1 MLTVGLRSRMACSR
15 LESRTV
21 VSFEVGVEEGG
32 GVLAIDGCVLW
43 AGVKDDDVL
52 RGWARGRRSA

>member
-1 MLTVGLRSRMACSR
+1 
-15 LESRTV
+15 
-21 VSFEVGVEEGG
+21 
-32 GVLAIDGCVLW
+32 VLAIDGCVLW